1 MITEEDAI
9 EQMRHFSKC
18 GECIHYARER
28 AEECIFWAPL
38 HPLLLNFINYS
49 DQTGFQQ
56 WICEELQNSHNKT
69 IWRREEEEIFRDAIR
84 LVGRRLL
91 EEFMRFIEESPSEIV
106 QDYEIEKRQSRHGM
120 AIRARGNIPHEEDT
134 IPITQMEDIEKAA
147 IRLTFSVENLLQ
159 GKRYGKE
166 VQERCLAYLSPFSE
180 NISQSLEFLDW
191 LSTKYPKLNIV
202 GDIPS
207 EKIDSMVQLFCEEKK
222 FSNVASFNKSVKRWM
237 KGEAPEN
244 VLNKIFS
251 FLLAKKS
258 DGSRSN
264 GSPFNRYQSV
274 RMHGMF
280 LFLSTGDFPAFIDMH
295 WRDLNAL
302 TGDSLDI
309 YFSKDDLKKRVSG
322 YETLAE
328 FKSLSIPVVQLP
340 GLILWEDSL
349 KNARAVPLG
358 RLEHEEIMEV
368 MKHVVYRINEWDS
381 VEKVVLSA
389 TRFVSS
395 LLNDRKSDSTGLV
408 ETQIIINGGENI
420 MNNNT
425 SFKVIKSQV
434 GAMGPNANASDMVF
448 SQIWDAHSK
457 ELDLP
462 ALAIELSRLREA
474 LRKEPQTDENDIAIG
489 AIAKAEGS
497 AKEGSGPKTLGD
509 LKSAGKVALSCA
521 EKIGMDV
528 AAAAIKAALGL

>member
-1 MITEEDAI
+1 
-9 EQMRHFSKC
+9 
-18 GECIHYARER
+18 
-28 AEECIFWAPL
+28 
-38 HPLLLNFINYS
+38 
-49 DQTGFQQ
+49 
-56 WICEELQNSHNKT
+56 
-69 IWRREEEEIFRDAIR
+69 
-84 LVGRRLL
+84 
-91 EEFMRFIEESPSEIV
+91 
-106 QDYEIEKRQSRHGM
+106 
-120 AIRARGNIPHEEDT
+120 
-134 IPITQMEDIEKAA
+134 
-147 IRLTFSVENLLQ
+147 
-159 GKRYGKE
+159 
-166 VQERCLAYLSPFSE
+166 
-180 NISQSLEFLDW
+180 
-191 LSTKYPKLNIV
+191 
-202 GDIPS
+202 
-207 EKIDSMVQLFCEEKK
+207 
-222 FSNVASFNKSVKRWM
+222 
-237 KGEAPEN
+237 
-244 VLNKIFS
+244 
-251 FLLAKKS
+251 
-258 DGSRSN
+258 
-264 GSPFNRYQSV
+264 
-274 RMHGMF
+274 MHGMF

>member
-1 MITEEDAI
+1 MIIVPSYQVLQFLDWLYDREVRLSAENFNHPLVQRLALEYLRSITMDLEFLMKLFQSCPMITEEDAI

-251 FLLAKKS
+251 FLLAKKK
-258 DGSRSN
+258 RWIEIK
-264 GSPFNRYQSV
+264 RISV
-274 RMHGMF
+274 Q
-280 LFLSTGDFPAFIDMH
+280 
-295 WRDLNAL
+295 
-302 TGDSLDI
+302 
-309 YFSKDDLKKRVSG
+309 
-322 YETLAE
+322 
-328 FKSLSIPVVQLP
+328 SLSKCSNAWNVSVSIYRRLP
-340 GLILWEDSL
+340 GI
-349 KNARAVPLG
+349 
-358 RLEHEEIMEV
+358 H
-368 MKHVVYRINEWDS
+368 
-381 VEKVVLSA
+381 
-389 TRFVSS
+389 
-395 LLNDRKSDSTGLV
+395 
-408 ETQIIINGGENI
+408 
-420 MNNNT
+420 
-425 SFKVIKSQV
+425 
-434 GAMGPNANASDMVF
+434 
-448 SQIWDAHSK
+448 
-457 ELDLP
+457 
-462 ALAIELSRLREA
+462 
-474 LRKEPQTDENDIAIG
+474 
-489 AIAKAEGS
+489 
-497 AKEGSGPKTLGD
+497 
-509 LKSAGKVALSCA
+509 
-521 EKIGMDV
+521 
-528 AAAAIKAALGL
+528 